1 MRSTGS
7 TRTSPTTQA
16 VLAALVAACV
26 LAAGC
31 AEVQDTAELGSGSD
45 GGSGATGVTT
55 TTVPVE
61 VRGATATR
69 VVPGPNG
76 APVAGEPE
84 LATAANELIQR
95 LASDPSLV
103 QSILAGS
110 TSDLERVTGLDAAT
124 LQRLRITP
132 ESIRSLALV
141 ISRLDPATLS
151 RIAGG
156 DRSPEGAV
164 RTILL
169 LASQLNPDTFAA
181 VQGIDP
187 RLLSILAST
196 AANVD
201 PAVAD
206 ALGRVLGVVDP
217 DGLGSVAGDRT
228 SLGLLAVLFAAAL
241 RIDPTTFEQLGNA
254 SQISPDFALAIE
266 GIRTL
271 AAGLSLE
278 FIANINEVVRV
289 LGTDLSDVLGAI
301 LGFLGDERY
310 NDVLRE
316 GLSDPTVV
324 QTVVAVSALLIPGLA
339 EVVAPEVFADAP
351 SARSLALAALLLVAL
366 LGATGVDLGTVG
378 IPLPR

>member
-7 TRTSPTTQA
+7 TRTSTTA
-16 VLAALVAACV
+16 TVLLGALVAACV

-31 AEVQDTAELGSGSD
+31 SKVQDTSEVGAEDRSD
-45 GGSGATGVTT
+45 VGAPT
-55 TTVPVE
+55 TTVPAD
-61 VRGATATR
+61 VRGATVTR
-69 VVPGPNG
+69 TAPGSSGTAN
-76 APVAGEPE
+76 AGEPE
-84 LATAANELIQR
+84 LAAAANELIQR
-95 LASDPSLV
+95 LASDPTLV
-103 QSILAGS
+103 QSILSGS
-110 TSDLERVTGLDAAT
+110 TSELERVTGLDAAT

-132 ESIRSLALV
+132 ESIRALALV
-141 ISRLDPATLS
+141 ISRLDPATLA

-156 DRSPEGAV
+156 DGSPEGIA
-164 RTILL
+164 RTVLL
-169 LASQLNPDTFAA
+169 LATQLSPEAFEAI
-181 VQGIDP
+181 QGIDP

-241 RIDPTTFEQLGNA
+241 RIDPSTFEQLGNA
-254 SQISPDFALAIE
+254 SQVSPDFALAIE
-266 GIRTL
+266 GIRAL

-278 FIANINEVVRV
+278 FVANINEVVRV
-289 LGTDLSDVLGAI
+289 LGTDLSNVLGAI

-310 NDVLRE
+310 SEVLRE
-316 GLSDPTVV
+316 SLADPAVV
-324 QTVVAVSALLIPGLA
+324 QTVIAVSALLIPGLA
-339 EVVAPEVFADAP
+339 EVVAPEVFADDP

-366 LGATGVDLGTVG
+366 LGATGVDLGDAG
-378 IPLPR
+378 IPIPG